1 MPLTEKG
8 SEIKSNME
16 KEYGPEKGEKVFY
29 ASKNA
34 GTISGVDSV
43 PLGHG
48 YDGPSTVPPGPH
60 VRPEYE
66 QTKSPPKNATEAENA
81 AAWKE
86 MIARKTAEHT
96 ARTQRKDAPPPPSG
110 PPEDP
115 AVMPPQNLTQPMG
128 MTEPTDCSV
137 GEMFGKQHDFSAD
150 AASPM
155 GGLPQSVGFGD
166 MLKWKP
172 F

>member
-34 GTISGVDSV
+34 GTISGV
-43 PLGHG
+43 
-48 YDGPSTVPPGPH
+48 
-60 VRPEYE
+60 
-66 QTKSPPKNATEAENA
+66 
-81 AAWKE
+81 
-86 MIARKTAEHT
+86 
-96 ARTQRKDAPPPPSG
+96 DAPPPPSG

>member
-48 YDGPSTVPPGPH
+48 Y
-60 VRPEYE
+60 R
-66 QTKSPPKNATEAENA
+66 
-81 AAWKE
+81 
-86 MIARKTAEHT
+86 
-96 ARTQRKDAPPPPSG
+96 DAPPP
-110 PPEDP
+110 
-115 AVMPPQNLTQPMG
+115 G
-128 MTEPTDCSV
+128 MSKSDLETHQRLPTLA
-137 GEMFGKQHDFSAD
+137 HT
-150 AASPM
+150 
-155 GGLPQSVGFGD
+155 
-166 MLKWKP
+166 
-172 F
+172 